1 MLGGGGGNNTL
12 CLCLPAPSCPGPQ
25 AVSSASCVHMLFSF
39 DSDNMEGPCPS
50 SSDFLSF
57 EGYSHEM
64 SSSVKINEKLKI
76 APTTGVPYEVRV
88 TQGPWNFCSGKREG
102 GGRKS

>member
-1 MLGGGGGNNTL
+1 MLGGGGWEQHP
-12 CLCLPAPSCPGPQ
+12 LPLSPCSQLPRAPSL
-25 AVSSASCVHMLFSF
+25 SSASCVHMRFSF

-50 SSDFLSF
+50 SSNFLSF
-57 EGYSHEM
+57 EGYTHEM

-88 TQGPWNFCSGKREG
+88 I
-102 GGRKS
+102 